1 MPDPSIGDWETKA
14 AHAREASDR
23 MGSPNAIRLMLEIA
37 KCYDVLA
44 SEARDYVSS
53 SQPGNEILSPG

>member
-14 AHAREASDR
+14 ANAREASDR
-23 MGSPNAIRLMLEIA
+23 TGSPNAIRLMLEIA

-44 SEARDYVSS
+44 SEAGDYIAS
-53 SQPGNEILSPG
+53 SQPGNEILNPD

>member
-1 MPDPSIGDWETKA
+1 
-14 AHAREASDR
+14 

-44 SEARDYVSS
+44 SEARDYVAS